1 MKKLLLPLLLALPC
15 VSFGASFEMPISCD
29 LSPKAFFE
37 PLIQSQLLQPK
48 PFKVVNS
55 VNFFKPKL
63 FKHITVL
70 GLPVESVY
78 GFVQD
83 QIMFIHGSQSHD
95 EVYGV
100 IVKESVANVQA
111 QLTANG
117 ITKAKINR
125 LNAELTQITC
135 FGS

>member
-1 MKKLLLPLLLALPC
+1 
-15 VSFGASFEMPISCD
+15 MPISCD

-70 GLPVESVY
+70 GLPVEFVY

>member
-1 MKKLLLPLLLALPC
+1 
-15 VSFGASFEMPISCD
+15 MPISCE
-29 LSPKAFFE
+29 LSPKDFFE

-55 VNFFKPKL
+55 VNFFKLKP
-63 FKHITVL
+63 FKHVTVL

-83 QIMFIHGSQSHD
+83 QIMFIHSANTPG
-95 EVYGV
+95 ELYGV
-100 IVKESVANVQA
+100 AVKESIANVQA
-111 QLTANG
+111 QLSANG

-125 LNAELTQITC
+125 INSELTTITC